1 MAKKTGGNKLTYGFR
16 KSSKYGMVSA
26 AIGVLAII
34 GAPQVMASESKVENN
49 VAINEKVE
57 KTSNIEKPVEKN
69 SGTTAEATA
78 IEKKESVNTEV
89 KPVEKKVSDNAG
101 VSSVEKKENTNNEV
115 VTEEKKASEEN
126 NNKPVAKSETGFDS
140 DKDESKK
147 AAINYDHNKTLTDP
161 TTKRQAY
168 EIGKDVP
175 VNFEFS
181 NSTEK
186 DQNVTGSVEVY
197 YGEKKIGS
205 TLQKTVFLKKGEAV
219 KINDESELLKDFTIP
234 ANWLEDNKG
243 YRVKVEVKDQDGK
256 VIDYKVM
263 GLAVESDFKKFPR
276 YAAIAGSQDI
286 NNSVANDSNVID
298 KYKKEYEELKNM
310 HINAHFYYDI
320 YKNPTDPLPKD
331 EKIMAQQWNWWTH
344 STIDQD
350 VLKKMIEQTH
360 KDGAKAFLYNMISAR
375 SNFDAPIPVGD
386 NALVYNFEDN
396 FFGKKGTPMRNPM
409 KEEGEGENKKLTV
422 YQEYYN
428 PASPAWQ
435 KYIAKVMSDA
445 MDRFKFDGWQGD
457 TIGDSRV
464 TTSENRN
471 TDDVNK
477 SFLMSDT
484 YVNFTNE
491 MKKLIKDKYF
501 TVNAVGGQGLK
512 DLAASDQDMVYAEI
526 WSNGDRD
533 DNKTGT
539 GRYHTEYGDLKR
551 LVDQVRDIS
560 GKSLVVAAYMEL
572 PEKDNL
578 SKNDKYFQTDAALLV
593 DATVAA
599 AGGYHMTAVANANSK
614 HEHGVG
620 VLDAAYYSSQ
630 GLSVSEELNRK
641 LYNYQQFITA
651 YENFLRGDGVTNDAV
666 VASTF
671 NSKGEQISYDDGHD
685 PNKSGIYGNQVWTFT
700 KTSPEFAT
708 IQLINLQR
716 INTGWVNRGGTSD
729 NKTPKEEKDLKVVYP
744 LYGYNKEQAQAQAKK
759 VYVASPDDWAKGDM
773 KEVLANVIE
782 VAPEKFALEI
792 NVPQLTLWDMIYL
805 PKVANVNRDYKKSG
819 LVSLDKGELLYK
831 DDKGNYARNSFIENN
846 GSWYYADNN
855 GYLVKGRQLIN
866 NQDLVFAQDSRQEKG
881 KFVKLDNDK
890 LVYTD
895 INTGEVQKGGFRE
908 IEGAWRY
915 LNNDGY
921 VLTGIQKIGNKSYY
935 FTQNGSQVKGQF
947 VKLENGKI
955 IYTNKETGEILK
967 DGFYE
972 IDGSWYYMDK
982 DGYVAVGSKTI
993 DGQELYFRED
1003 GRQVKGEWI
1012 EVNGKLEYFDKDSG
1026 IRKNK

>member
-57 KTSNIEKPVEKN
+57 KTSNIEMPVEKN

-89 KPVEKKVSDNAG
+89 KPVEKKVSDNKE

-115 VTEEKKASEEN
+115 VTKEKKASEEN
-126 NNKPVAKSETGFDS
+126 DNKPVAKSEVGFDN
-140 DKDESKK
+140 DKNESKK

-168 EIGKDVP
+168 EVGKDVP
-175 VNFEFS
+175 VSFEFF
-181 NSTEK
+181 NSTDK

-205 TLQKTVFLKKGEAV
+205 TLQKTVYLKKGESV
-219 KINDESELLKDFTIP
+219 KVNDDSGLLKDFTIP
-234 ANWLEDNKG
+234 ASWLEDNKG
-243 YRVKVEVKDQDGK
+243 YRVKVEVKNQDGK

-286 NNSVANDSNVID
+286 NNSVANDPKVIE

-310 HINAHFYYDI
+310 HINAHFYYDV

-344 STIDQD
+344 STIDQE
-350 VLKKMIEQTH
+350 VLKKMIGQTH

-409 KEEGEGENKKLTV
+409 REEGEGYNKKLTV

-435 KYIAKVMSDA
+435 EYIAKVMSDA
-445 MDRFKFDGWQGD
+445 MDRFNFDGWQGD

-464 TTSENRN
+464 TTSESRN
-471 TDDVNK
+471 TDDINK

-491 MKKLIKDKYF
+491 MKKRIKDKYF

-526 WSNGDRD
+526 WANGDRD
-533 DNKTGT
+533 DNKTNT

-572 PEKDNL
+572 PEPGNL
-578 SKNDKYFQTDAALLV
+578 SKEDKYFQTDAALLV

-599 AGGYHMTAVANANSK
+599 AGGYHMTAVANANS
-614 HEHGVG
+614 
-620 VLDAAYYSSQ
+620 
-630 GLSVSEELNRK
+630 
-641 LYNYQQFITA
+641 I
-651 YENFLRGDGVTNDAV
+651 
-666 VASTF
+666 
-671 NSKGEQISYDDGHD
+671 
-685 PNKSGIYGNQVWTFT
+685 QV
-700 KTSPEFAT
+700 K
-708 IQLINLQR
+708 
-716 INTGWVNRGGTSD
+716 
-729 NKTPKEEKDLKVVYP
+729 
-744 LYGYNKEQAQAQAKK
+744 
-759 VYVASPDDWAKGDM
+759 
-773 KEVLANVIE
+773 VLA
-782 VAPEKFALEI
+782 F
-792 NVPQLTLWDMIYL
+792 
-805 PKVANVNRDYKKSG
+805 
-819 LVSLDKGELLYK
+819 
-831 DDKGNYARNSFIENN
+831 
-846 GSWYYADNN
+846 
-855 GYLVKGRQLIN
+855 
-866 NQDLVFAQDSRQEKG
+866 
-881 KFVKLDNDK
+881 
-890 LVYTD
+890 
-895 INTGEVQKGGFRE
+895 
-908 IEGAWRY
+908 
-915 LNNDGY
+915 
-921 VLTGIQKIGNKSYY
+921 
-935 FTQNGSQVKGQF
+935 
-947 VKLENGKI
+947 
-955 IYTNKETGEILK
+955 
-967 DGFYE
+967 
-972 IDGSWYYMDK
+972 
-982 DGYVAVGSKTI
+982 
-993 DGQELYFRED
+993 
-1003 GRQVKGEWI
+1003 
-1012 EVNGKLEYFDKDSG
+1012 
-1026 IRKNK
+1026 RKN

>member
-1 MAKKTGGNKLTYGFR
+1 MVKKMGDSKVTYSFR

-34 GAPQVMASESKVENN
+34 GAPHAMASESKVENN
-49 VAINEKVE
+49 VVVNEKVE
-57 KTSNIEKPVEKN
+57 VKSNVEV
-69 SGTTAEATA
+69 
-78 IEKKESVNTEV
+78 I
-89 KPVEKKVSDNAG
+89 PVEKKASANVESSSAAKEAGKNAE
-101 VSSVEKKENTNNEV
+101 VTSVEKKASTEND
-115 VTEEKKASEEN
+115 
-126 NNKPVAKSETGFDS
+126 NKLVAKSEVGFDS
-140 DKDESKK
+140 DNNDKDESKK
-147 AAINYDHNKTLTDP
+147 VAINYDHNKTLTDP

-175 VNFEFS
+175 VSFEFS
-181 NSTEK
+181 NSTDK
-186 DQNVTGSVEVY
+186 DQKVTGSVEVY

-205 TLQKTVFLKKGEAV
+205 TLQKTVYLKKGESV
-219 KINDESELLKDFTIP
+219 KVNDDSELLKNFTIP
-234 ANWLEDNKG
+234 ASWLEDNKG
-243 YRVKVEVKDQDGK
+243 YRVKVEVKNQDGK

-286 NNSVANDSNVID
+286 NNSVANDPKVIE

-310 HINAHFYYDI
+310 HINAHFYYDV
-320 YKNPTDPLPKD
+320 YKNPTDPLPED

-344 STIDQD
+344 SKIDQE
-350 VLKKMIEQTH
+350 VLKKMIGQTH

-375 SNFDAPIPVGD
+375 SNFDTPIPVGD

-396 FFGKKGTPMRNPM
+396 YFGKKGTPMRNPM
-409 KEEGEGENKKLTV
+409 REEGEGDNKKLTV

-435 KYIAKVMSDA
+435 EYIAKVMSDA
-445 MDRFKFDGWQGD
+445 MGRFNFDGWQGD

-471 TDDVNK
+471 TNDINK

-491 MKKLIKDKYF
+491 MKKRIKDKYF

-526 WSNGDRD
+526 WDNGDRD

-539 GRYHTEYGDLKR
+539 GRYHSEYGDLKR

-572 PEKDNL
+572 PEKENL
-578 SKNDKYFQTDAALLV
+578 SRKDKYFQTDAVLLV

-630 GLSVSEELNRK
+630 G
-641 LYNYQQFITA
+641 
-651 YENFLRGDGVTNDAV
+651 
-666 VASTF
+666 
-671 NSKGEQISYDDGHD
+671 EQISYDDGHD

-700 KTSPEFAT
+700 KTSPEFST

-773 KEVLANVIE
+773 NEVLANVIE
-782 VAPEKFALEI
+782 VSPEKFALEI

-819 LVSLDKGELLYK
+819 LVSLANGELLYK
-831 DDKGNYARNSFIENN
+831 DNKGNYARNSFIENN

-881 KFVKLDNDK
+881 KFVKLDNNK

-895 INTGEVQKGGFRE
+895 KNTGEVQKGGFRE

-915 LNNDGY
+915 LNNEGY
-921 VLTGIQKIGNKSYY
+921 VLTGIQKIGNKSFY

-947 VKLENGKI
+947 VKLDNGKI

-982 DGYVAVGSKTI
+982 DGYIAIGSKTI

-1003 GRQVKGEWI
+1003 GRQAKGEWI
-1012 EVNGKLEYFDKDSG
+1012 EVNGKLEYFDKDNG
-1026 IRKNK
+1026 VRKK

>member
-1 MAKKTGGNKLTYGFR
+1 MVKKMGGSKVTYSFR

-34 GAPQVMASESKVENN
+34 GAPNAMASESKVENN
-49 VAINEKVE
+49 VVVNEKVE
-57 KTSNIEKPVEKN
+57 VKSNVE
-69 SGTTAEATA
+69 TT
-78 IEKKESVNTEV
+78 
-89 KPVEKKVSDNAG
+89 PVEKKASVN
-101 VSSVEKKENTNNEV
+101 VESSSAEKEASKNMGITPV
-115 VTEEKKASEEN
+115 EKKASEEN
-126 NNKPVAKSETGFDS
+126 DNKPVAKSEVGFDN
-140 DKDESKK
+140 DKNESKK

-168 EIGKDVP
+168 EVGKDVP
-175 VNFEFS
+175 VSFEFS
-181 NSTEK
+181 NSTDK

-205 TLQKTVFLKKGEAV
+205 TLQKTVDLKKGESV
-219 KINDESELLKDFTIP
+219 KVNDDSGLLKDFTIP
-234 ANWLEDNKG
+234 ASWLEDNKG
-243 YRVKVEVKDQDGK
+243 YRVKVEVKNQDGK

-286 NNSVANDSNVID
+286 NNSVANDPKVIE

-310 HINAHFYYDI
+310 HINAHFYYDV

-331 EKIMAQQWNWWTH
+331 E
-344 STIDQD
+344 TIDQE
-350 VLKKMIEQTH
+350 VLKKMIGQTH

-409 KEEGEGENKKLTV
+409 REEGEGDNKKLTV

-435 KYIAKVMSDA
+435 EYIAKVMSDA
-445 MDRFKFDGWQGD
+445 MDRFNFDGWQGD

-464 TTSENRN
+464 TTSESRN
-471 TDDVNK
+471 TDDINK

-491 MKKLIKDKYF
+491 MKKRIKDKYF

-526 WSNGDRD
+526 WANGDRD

-572 PEKDNL
+572 PEPGNL
-578 SKNDKYFQTDAALLV
+578 SKEDKYFQTDAALLV

-651 YENFLRGDGVTNDAV
+651 YENFLRGDGITNDAV
-666 VASTF
+666 IASTF

-700 KTSPEFAT
+700 KTSPEFST

-782 VAPEKFALEI
+782 VSPEKFALEI

-805 PKVANVNRDYKKSG
+805 PKVANVSRDYKKSG
-819 LVSLDKGELLYK
+819 LVSLDNGELLYK

-881 KFVKLDNDK
+881 KFVKLDNNK

-895 INTGEVQKGGFRE
+895 KNTGEVQKGGFRE

-915 LNNDGY
+915 LNNEGY
-921 VLTGIQKIGNKSYY
+921 VLTGIQKIGNKSFY

-947 VKLENGKI
+947 VKLDNGKI

-982 DGYVAVGSKTI
+982 DGYIAIGSKTI

-1012 EVNGKLEYFDKDSG
+1012 EVNGKLEYFDKDNG
-1026 IRKNK
+1026 VRKK